1 MENLGSQLGTA
12 LNDLRQAV
20 EKAAQEPRAYNKQ
33 STNVYKPEQAR
44 FKLVIWFNDGNR
56 RTYYS
61 YDTQYMGKSAH
72 IDEYEALMKLIR
84 LIKQYSGKF
93 KNAQIYATIDPD
105 RKKDSNYNYLVFWTK
120 YNGEIIANPACQ
132 PFKVDGKNTLAPL
145 NKLEMYSPKN
155 FVK

>member
-1 MENLGSQLGTA
+1 MEQITTHLGQA

-20 EKAAQEPRAYNKQ
+20 EKSAQEPRTYNKT

-61 YDTQYMGKSAH
+61 YDNQYQGKTAH
-72 IDEYEALMKLIR
+72 LDEYEALIKLMR
-84 LIKQYSGKF
+84 LCKQYAGKF
-93 KNAQIYATIDPD
+93 KNAQIFATLDPE
-105 RKKDSNYNYLVFWTK
+105 RRKDSNYNYLIYWAKWNSEIEANKAATFITK
-120 YNGEIIANPACQ
+120 DRHTILNLA
-132 PFKVDGKNTLAPL
+132 KV
-145 NKLEMYSPKN
+145 EMYSPQN